1 MAIIELRTDRL
12 EELLAT
18 EAEGLL
24 TEPSAGSGATGGTGG
39 TGASVARG
47 SAPGLAGRL
56 SGRWA
61 AFLTVAWITI
71 FTIGVA
77 LEPPAADGDALP
89 LLGAVLVTGLLAGW
103 VMMAAGFAQ
112 RRRYGAVGS
121 LMAAGFLVT
130 MTIACP
136 VSGHHAGIGAWWW
149 FEAAGS
155 LTLLGASRAALHTT

>member
-1 MAIIELRTDRL
+1 MAIIELGTDRL
-12 EELLAT
+12 EELPAT
-18 EAEGLL
+18 EVEDLLAEPGADTDATALGV
-24 TEPSAGSGATGGTGG
+24 SA
-39 TGASVARG
+39 ARG
-47 SAPGLAGRL
+47 SAAGLAGRL
-56 SGRWA
+56 SGRCA

-77 LEPPAADGDALP
+77 LEPSAADEDALP

-121 LMAAGFLVT
+121 LMAGGFLVA

-136 VSGHHAGIGAWWW
+136 MSGHHAGIGAWWW

-155 LTLLGASRAALHTT
+155 LALVGASGAALRTT